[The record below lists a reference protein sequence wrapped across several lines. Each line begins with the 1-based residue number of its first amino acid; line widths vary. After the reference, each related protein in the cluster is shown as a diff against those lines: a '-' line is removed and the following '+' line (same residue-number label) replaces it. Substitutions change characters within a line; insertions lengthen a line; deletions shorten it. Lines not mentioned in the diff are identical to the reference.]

1 MDALLTSLSPS
12 HIVSIFRERPGR
24 EEKQILLI
32 NTYTIKYWSFMIGQL
47 QIIDPNR
54 MSRQFI
60 VFHLNGRKNTE
71 LEIRL
76 LSTSQANRLQ

>member
-1 MDALLTSLSPS
+1 
-12 HIVSIFRERPGR
+12 
-24 EEKQILLI
+24 
-32 NTYTIKYWSFMIGQL
+32 MIGQL

-60 VFHLNGRKNTE
+60 VFHLNGRKNNE

-76 LSTSQANRLQ
+76 FSTSQANRLQ